1 MKFDCHVHT
10 TYSDGIK
17 SVFEQAEEAKA
28 VGLGGFALTDHD
40 TIDGW
45 KDISAAEKASDI
57 RIIPGV
63 ELSTDW
69 QKRSV
74 HILGYGIT
82 NMDLFR
88 GELISLR
95 EARSR
100 RIAAMVEKLRTMHMD
115 ITFAE
120 VQAKAGEGTMGR
132 PHIAVILAEKG
143 YVKDKQ
149 HAFERYI
156 NRGKPAYVPR
166 DPFSPMDGI
175 SLIKRCGGYAVLA
188 HPGLDRTYEF
198 LDLLC
203 DCGLD
208 GLEAYHSAHYPAL
221 SEKFCRLAKERGLAI
236 TAGSDDHG
244 YRDEKHGTIGKPSL
258 DESLLPHFMKEYL
271 EEYR

>member
-10 TYSDGIK
+10 IYSDGVK

-28 VGLGGFALTDHD
+28 VGLGGFAITDHD

-45 KDISAAEKASDI
+45 QDIPAAEKAYDI

-63 ELSTDW
+63 ELSTEW

-74 HILGYGIT
+74 HILGYGIVDA
-82 NMDLFR
+82 DLFSS
-88 GELISLR
+88 ELITLR
-95 EARSR
+95 ESRIR
-100 RIAAMVEKLRTMHMD
+100 RIAAMVEKLNAMNMN
-115 ITFAE
+115 ITVAE
-120 VQAKAGEGTMGR
+120 VQKKAGQGTMGR
-132 PHIAVILAEKG
+132 PHIAAILAEKG
-143 YVKDKQ
+143 YVRDRQ
-149 HAFERYI
+149 HAFERYL

-166 DPFSPMDGI
+166 EPFSPMEGI

-221 SEKFCRLAKERGLAI
+221 SEKFYRLAGEKGLSV

-244 YRDEKHGTIGKPSL
+244 YRDEKHGVIGKPSME
-258 DESLLPHFMKEYL
+258 ESLLPNFIKNYL
-271 EEYR
+271 EEDR